1 MNVKDFTEKS
11 QNYLS
16 KIFFQTSH
24 NLNDQ
29 DMFGVI
35 EEPVKLNNINYA
47 SYFFRPLTGYEPNQ
61 LIKLPVLYTF
71 FVLVP
76 PEDLKD
82 KFLGELNKKNS
93 GQSYDENIVGQY
105 YLPVSPGHNDFEE
118 LINDLTDLLE
128 LNLFQGKGYKFSFH
142 LVCPTA
148 DYNFALIFV
157 ETNSVLK
164 LGEQFEGSVPFDI

>member
-1 MNVKDFTEKS
+1 MDIKDFTEKS

-16 KIFFQTSH
+16 RIFFQTPH

-29 DMFGVI
+29 NVFGVI
-35 EEPVKLNNINYA
+35 VEPVKLNNVSY
-47 SYFFRPLTGYEPNQ
+47 SPYFFKPLTGYEPNQ
-61 LIKLPVLYTF
+61 QVKLPILYTF

-76 PEDLKD
+76 PEELKD
-82 KFLGELNKKNS
+82 RFLGEVNKKNS
-93 GQSYDENIVGQY
+93 GQAYDESIFGKY
-105 YLPVSPGHNDFEE
+105 YLPVSPGRTDFEE
-118 LINDLTDLLE
+118 LISDLTNLLE

-164 LGEQFEGSVPFDI
+164 AGERYEGRAPFDI